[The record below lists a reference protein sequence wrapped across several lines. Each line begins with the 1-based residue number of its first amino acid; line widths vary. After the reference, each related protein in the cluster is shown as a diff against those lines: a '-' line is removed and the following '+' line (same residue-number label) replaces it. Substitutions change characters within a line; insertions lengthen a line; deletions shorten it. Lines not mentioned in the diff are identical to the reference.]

1 MVAGE
6 SAALGRKKK
15 EEEETG
21 TGTETETETEAETY
35 PDCGFPSNGLDGPEV
50 GVNVGVDVQLVLRR
64 GARAVAPPVVVA
76 VRMPVVMIAV
86 SVCMCASV
94 LLAYV
99 VLLSLAVPVE
109 SVRLD
114 VVILLVLFGF
124 ERIFRVVPIPGE
136 ASCRG
141 RASCSQRDTPPTT
154 PRIRGHGKRRRR

>member
-1 MVAGE
+1 MRGCVVAGE

-15 EEEETG
+15 KEEER
-21 TGTETETETEAETY
+21 GTETETETY
-35 PDCGFPSNGLDGPEV
+35 PDCGFPTNGLDGPEV

-114 VVILLVLFGF
+114 VVVILLVLFGF
-124 ERIFRVVPIPGE
+124 ERIFRVVPIPEE

>member
-15 EEEETG
+15 KEEE
-21 TGTETETETEAETY
+21 TGTETETETETETY

-64 GARAVAPPVVVA
+64 GAPPVVVA

-99 VLLSLAVPVE
+99 VLLSLAVPIE

-114 VVILLVLFGF
+114 VVVILLVLFGF